1 MVVADDGGEDIDVR
15 DARSARG
22 RVLLPIRE
30 DDDDD
35 DDDIILIITM
45 RGRGCSAEEDDEYD
59 EYVGTR

>member
-35 DDDIILIITM
+35 DDIILIITM